1 MYVDVELIS
10 NNTYQNSTFTYQV
23 PIKLKDKIN
32 LGSIVIVPFRNK
44 DYKAI
49 VVSISNVSLIENPKQ
64 IKKYLN
70 VTLTKNQIKYLQQL
84 AISYRLNVGILLY
97 NFVDIST
104 LKKQNVLKEQQ
115 INNIAIN
122 NFINFDN
129 KKNNVFFVP
138 SLKICKEL
146 YNYLSDYL
154 HIDFYQ
160 RYGGK
165 EEIDVFK
172 NNKLNNIILL
182 NTNFDKLII
191 DNKTNYYFYDSNN
204 SAWKLQKLNNLNV
217 VEAAYIKNKI
227 FGGNFSF
234 INYFPNLEF
243 HNEKVEINRNFS
255 YEIEYFYG
263 NSLQDCIDLYTIKYK
278 GEQKHFY
285 SNNKL
290 PEVKELTFAEK
301 LTEKEVEG
309 ILIVNPTLL
318 TNNILNSYKVIYL
331 LFLLNYAQKNNI
343 NIVVFSTTEIDINKV
358 INSKNMSKWILKE
371 QNTRLKFGPSLLN
384 KVFTF
389 NTSKKINVENN
400 EYIRGPIELNDDFLY
415 EINIDLNKS
424 YDYLKIMKMF
434 KNLKDYEISRARF
447 I

>member
-23 PIKLKDKIN
+23 PNKIKDKIN
-32 LGSIVIVPFRNK
+32 VGSIVIVPFRNK

-49 VVSISNVSLIENPKQ
+49 IVSTSNESLIENPKP
-64 IKKYLN
+64 IKKYLD
-70 VTLTKNQIKYLQQL
+70 VTLTRNQIKYLQQL
-84 AISYRLNVGILLY
+84 AISYQLNTGILLY

-104 LKKQNVLKEQQ
+104 LNKQKVLTKQQ
-115 INNIAIN
+115 IKNIAIN
-122 NFINFDN
+122 DFNDFDN
-129 KKNNVFFVP
+129 KKNNVFYVP
-138 SLKICKEL
+138 SLKIGKEL

-165 EEIDVFK
+165 EEIDLLK
-172 NNKLNNIILL
+172 NNKLKNVILL

-204 SAWKLQKLNNLNV
+204 AAWKLPKLNNFNV

-243 HNEKVEINRNFS
+243 HNEKVEINNNFS

-263 NSLQDCIDLYTIKYK
+263 NNIQDCIDLYTIKNK

-290 PEVKELTFAEK
+290 PGVQQLTFAEK

-331 LFLLNYAQKNNI
+331 LSLLNFAQQNNI
-343 NIVVFSTTEIDINKV
+343 NIVVFSTSEIDVNKV
-358 INSKNMSKWILKE
+358 LNSKSMSKWIIKE
-371 QNTRLKFGPSLLN
+371 QDTRLKFGPSLLN
-384 KVFTF
+384 KVFTL
-389 NTSKKINVENN
+389 NTSKKISVDNT
-400 EYIRGPIELNDDFLY
+400 EYIRGPIELNDDFIY

-434 KNLKDYEISRARF
+434 KNLKDYEINRARF

>member
-10 NNTYQNSTFTYQV
+10 NNTYQNSTFTYEV
-23 PIKLKDKIN
+23 PNKLKDKIN
-32 LGSIVIVPFRNK
+32 IGSIVLVPFRNR

-49 VVSISNVSLIENPKQ
+49 IVSTSYESLIENPKQ
-64 IKKYLN
+64 IKNFLK
-70 VTLTKNQIKYLQQL
+70 VTLNKNQIKYLQQL
-84 AISYRLNVGILLY
+84 AISFRLNIGILLY

-104 LKKQNVLKEQQ
+104 IKNQKVLNKQQ
-115 INNIAIN
+115 INNISIN
-122 NFINFDN
+122 NFNDFDY

-138 SLKICKEL
+138 SLKIGKEL
-146 YNYLSDYL
+146 HNYLSNYL

-165 EEIDVFK
+165 EEIELLK
-172 NNKLNNIILL
+172 SSKLKNIILL

-191 DNKTNYYFYDSNN
+191 DSKTNYYFYDSNN
-204 SAWKLQKLNNLNV
+204 SAWKLPKLNNFNV

-243 HNEKVEINRNFS
+243 HNEKVEINNNFS

-263 NSLQDCIDLYTIKYK
+263 NNIQDCIDLYTIKNK
-278 GEQKHFY
+278 GEHKHYY

-290 PEVKELTFAEK
+290 PGVQKLTFAEK

-331 LFLLNYAQKNNI
+331 LSLLNYAQQNNI
-343 NIVVFSTTEIDINKV
+343 NIVVFSTSEIDVNKV
-358 INSKNMSKWILKE
+358 LNSKSMTKWIIKE
-371 QNTRLKFGPSLLN
+371 QDTRLKFGPSLLN

-389 NTSKKINVENN
+389 STSKKISVDNN
-400 EYIRGPIELNDDFLY
+400 EYIRGPIELNDDFFY

>member
-10 NNTYQNSTFTYQV
+10 NNTYQNSTFTYRV
-23 PIKLKDKIN
+23 PNHLKDKIN
-32 LGSIVIVPFRNK
+32 VGSIVVVPFRNR

-49 VVSISNVSLIENPKQ
+49 IVSTSNESLIENLKQ
-64 IKKYLN
+64 IKKFIN
-70 VTLTKNQIKYLQQL
+70 VTLNKNQIKYLQHL
-84 AISYRLNVGILLY
+84 AISNQLNLGILLY
-97 NFVDIST
+97 NFVDISA
-104 LKKQNVLKEQQ
+104 LKKQKVLNKHQ
-115 INNIAIN
+115 INNIPMS
-122 NFINFDN
+122 NFNDFDN
-129 KKNNVFFVP
+129 KRNNVFFVP
-138 SLKICKEL
+138 SLKIGKEL

-165 EEIDVFK
+165 EEIDLLK
-172 NNKLNNIILL
+172 KNKLRNIILL

-204 SAWKLQKLNNLNV
+204 TAWKLPKLNNFNV
-217 VEAAYIKNKI
+217 VEAAYIKSNI
-227 FGGNFSF
+227 FGGNYNF
-234 INYFPNLEF
+234 INYFPNIEF
-243 HNEKVEINRNFS
+243 HNKKIEINNNFY

-263 NSLQDCIDLYTIKYK
+263 NNIQDCIDLYTIKHK
-278 GEQKHFY
+278 DEQKHFY

-290 PEVKELTFAEK
+290 PNVKYMTFAEK
-301 LTEKEVEG
+301 LTDKEVEG

-331 LFLLNYAQKNNI
+331 LSLLNYAQKNNI

-358 INSKNMSKWILKE
+358 LNSKNMNKWILKE
-371 QNTRLKFGPSLLN
+371 QKTRLKFGPSLLN

-389 NTSKKINVENN
+389 STSKKIEVENDA
-400 EYIRGPIELNDDFLY
+400 YIRGPIELNDDFIY

-434 KNLKDYEISRARF
+434 KKLKDYEIMRARF

>member
-290 PEVKELTFAEK
+290 PKVKELTFAEK

>member
-243 HNEKVEINRNFS
+243 HNEKVEINSNFS

>member
-204 SAWKLQKLNNLNV
+204 SAWKLPKLNNFNV

-243 HNEKVEINRNFS
+243 HNEKVEINSNFS

-400 EYIRGPIELNDDFLY
+400 EYIRGPIELNDNYLY

-434 KNLKDYEISRARF
+434 KFLKDYEISRARF

>member
-23 PIKLKDKIN
+23 PNKIKDKIN
-32 LGSIVIVPFRNK
+32 VGSIVIVPFRNK

-49 VVSISNVSLIENPKQ
+49 IVSTSNESLIENPKP
-64 IKKYLN
+64 IKKYLD
-70 VTLTKNQIKYLQQL
+70 VTLNRNQIKYLQQL
-84 AISYRLNVGILLY
+84 AISYRLNTGILLY

-104 LKKQNVLKEQQ
+104 LKKQKVLTKQQ
-115 INNIAIN
+115 IKNIAIN
-122 NFINFDN
+122 DFNDFDN
-129 KKNNVFFVP
+129 KQHNVFFVP
-138 SLKICKEL
+138 SLKIGKEL

-165 EEIDVFK
+165 EEIDLLK
-172 NNKLNNIILL
+172 NNKLKNVILL

-204 SAWKLQKLNNLNV
+204 AAWKLPKLNNFNV

-243 HNEKVEINRNFS
+243 HNEKVEINNNFS

-263 NSLQDCIDLYTIKYK
+263 NSIQDCIDLYTIKHK

-290 PEVKELTFAEK
+290 PGVQQLTFAEK

-331 LFLLNYAQKNNI
+331 LSLLNYAQQNNI
-343 NIVVFSTTEIDINKV
+343 NIVVFSTSEIDVNKV
-358 INSKNMSKWILKE
+358 LNSKSMTKWIIKE
-371 QNTRLKFGPSLLN
+371 QDTRLKFGPSLLN

-389 NTSKKINVENN
+389 NTSKKISVDNN

>member
-278 GEQKHFY
+278 GERKHFY

>member
-10 NNTYQNSTFTYQV
+10 NNTYQNSTFTYRV
-23 PIKLKDKIN
+23 PNRLKDKIN
-32 LGSIVIVPFRNK
+32 IGSIVNVPFRNRE
-44 DYKAI
+44 YKAI
-49 VVSISNVSLIENPKQ
+49 IVSTSNESLIENLKEVTNF
-64 IKKYLN
+64 LN
-70 VTLTKNQIKYLQQL
+70 ITLTKNQIKYLQQL
-84 AISYRLNVGILLY
+84 AISYQLNMGILLF

-104 LKKQNVLKEQQ
+104 LKKQKVLNKQQ
-115 INNIAIN
+115 INNISMN
-122 NFINFDN
+122 KFNDFNN

-138 SLKICKEL
+138 SLKIGKEL
-146 YNYLSDYL
+146 YNYLSEYL

-165 EEIDVFK
+165 EEINLLK
-172 NNKLNNIILL
+172 SNKSKNIILL

-191 DNKTNYYFYDSNN
+191 DNKTDYYFYDSNN
-204 SAWKLQKLNNLNV
+204 SAWKLPKLSNFNV

-243 HNEKVEINRNFS
+243 HNEKIEINNNFS

-263 NSLQDCIDLYTIKYK
+263 NSIQDCIDLYTIKHK
-278 GEQKHFY
+278 GKQKHFY
-285 SNNKL
+285 SNIKL
-290 PEVKELTFAEK
+290 PDIKQLTFTEK

-331 LFLLNYAQKNNI
+331 LSLLNYSQKNNI
-343 NIVVFSTTEIDINKV
+343 DIVVFSTIEIDINKV
-358 INSKNMSKWILKE
+358 LNSKNMSKWIIKE

-400 EYIRGPIELNDDFLY
+400 EYIRGPIELNDDYLY

-434 KNLKDYEISRARF
+434 KNLKDCEISRARF

>member
-23 PIKLKDKIN
+23 PNKIKDKIN
-32 LGSIVIVPFRNK
+32 VGSIVIVPFRNK

-49 VVSISNVSLIENPKQ
+49 IVSTSNESLIENPKP
-64 IKKYLN
+64 IKKYLD
-70 VTLTKNQIKYLQQL
+70 VTLNRNQIKYLQQL
-84 AISYRLNVGILLY
+84 AISYRLNTGILLY

-104 LKKQNVLKEQQ
+104 LKQQKVLTKQQ
-115 INNIAIN
+115 IKNIAIN
-122 NFINFDN
+122 EFDDFDN
-129 KKNNVFFVP
+129 KQHNVFFVP
-138 SLKICKEL
+138 SLKIGKEL

-154 HIDFYQ
+154 DIDFYQ

-165 EEIDVFK
+165 EEIDLLK
-172 NNKLNNIILL
+172 NNKLKNVILL

-204 SAWKLQKLNNLNV
+204 AAWKLPKLNNFNV

-243 HNEKVEINRNFS
+243 HNEKVEINNNFS

-263 NSLQDCIDLYTIKYK
+263 NSIQDCIDLYTIKNK

-290 PEVKELTFAEK
+290 PGVQQLTFAEK

-331 LFLLNYAQKNNI
+331 LSLLNYAQQNNI
-343 NIVVFSTTEIDINKV
+343 NIVVFSTSEIDVNKV
-358 INSKNMSKWILKE
+358 LNSKSMTKWIIKE
-371 QNTRLKFGPSLLN
+371 QDTRLKFGPSLLN

-389 NTSKKINVENN
+389 KTSKKISVDNT
-400 EYIRGPIELNDDFLY
+400 EYVHGPIELNDHFIY

>member
-10 NNTYQNSTFTYQV
+10 NNTYQNSTFTYRV
-23 PIKLKDKIN
+23 PNHLKDKIYV
-32 LGSIVIVPFRNK
+32 GSIVVVPFRNR

-49 VVSISNVSLIENPKQ
+49 IVSTSNESLIENLKQ
-64 IKKYLN
+64 IKKFIN
-70 VTLTKNQIKYLQQL
+70 VTLNKNQIKYLQHL
-84 AISYRLNVGILLY
+84 AISNQLNLGILLY
-97 NFVDIST
+97 NFVDISA
-104 LKKQNVLKEQQ
+104 LKKQKVLNKHQ
-115 INNIAIN
+115 INNIPMS
-122 NFINFDN
+122 NFNDFDN
-129 KKNNVFFVP
+129 KRNNVFFVP
-138 SLKICKEL
+138 SLKIGKEL

-165 EEIDVFK
+165 EEIDLLK
-172 NNKLNNIILL
+172 KNKLRNIILL

-204 SAWKLQKLNNLNV
+204 TAWKLPKLNNFNV
-217 VEAAYIKNKI
+217 VEAAYIKSNI
-227 FGGNFSF
+227 FGGNYSF
-234 INYFPNLEF
+234 INYFPNIEF
-243 HNEKVEINRNFS
+243 HNKKIEFNNNFY

-263 NSLQDCIDLYTIKYK
+263 NNIQDCIDLYTIKHK
-278 GEQKHFY
+278 DKQKYFY

-290 PEVKELTFAEK
+290 PNVKYMTFAEK
-301 LTEKEVEG
+301 LTDKEVEG

-331 LFLLNYAQKNNI
+331 LSLLNYAQKNNI

-358 INSKNMSKWILKE
+358 LNSKNMNKWILKE
-371 QNTRLKFGPSLLN
+371 QKTRLKFGPSLLN

-389 NTSKKINVENN
+389 STSKKIEVENDA
-400 EYIRGPIELNDDFLY
+400 YIRGPIELNDDFIY

-434 KNLKDYEISRARF
+434 KKLKDYEIMRARF

>member
-23 PIKLKDKIN
+23 PGKLKDKIN
-32 LGSIVIVPFRNK
+32 VGSIVIVPFRNRE
-44 DYKAI
+44 YKAI
-49 VVSISNVSLIENPKQ
+49 IVSTSNESLIENPKQ
-64 IKKYLN
+64 IKNFLD
-70 VTLTKNQIKYLQQL
+70 VTLNKNQIKYLEQL
-84 AISYRLNVGILLY
+84 AISYRLNIGILLY

-104 LKKQNVLKEQQ
+104 LKKQNVLNQRQ
-115 INNIAIN
+115 INNILIKDFN
-122 NFINFDN
+122 VFDN

-138 SLKICKEL
+138 SLKIGKEL
-146 YNYLSDYL
+146 SNYLSDYL
-154 HIDFYQ
+154 NIDFYQ

-165 EEIDVFK
+165 EEIDLLK
-172 NNKLNNIILL
+172 NNKLKNIILL
-182 NTNFDKLII
+182 NTNLDRLLI
-191 DNKTNYYFYDSNN
+191 DDKTNYYFYDSNN
-204 SAWKLQKLNNLNV
+204 AAWKLPKLNNFNV

-243 HNEKVEINRNFS
+243 HNEKVEIENDLS

-263 NSLQDCIDLYTIKYK
+263 NSVQDCLDLYSTKHK
-278 GEQKHFY
+278 DEQKHFY
-285 SNNKL
+285 STNKI
-290 PEVKELTFAEK
+290 PELKGLTFAEK

-331 LFLLNYAQKNNI
+331 LSLLNYSQKNNV

-358 INSKNMSKWILKE
+358 LNSKNMSKWILKE

>member
-10 NNTYQNSTFTYQV
+10 NNTYQNSTFTYRV
-23 PIKLKDKIN
+23 PNRLKDKIN
-32 LGSIVIVPFRNK
+32 IGSIVNVPFRNRE
-44 DYKAI
+44 YKAI
-49 VVSISNVSLIENPKQ
+49 IVSTSNESLIENLKEVTNF
-64 IKKYLN
+64 LN
-70 VTLTKNQIKYLQQL
+70 ITLTKNQIKYLQQL
-84 AISYRLNVGILLY
+84 AISYQLNMGILLF

-104 LKKQNVLKEQQ
+104 LKKQKVLNKQQ
-115 INNIAIN
+115 INNISMN
-122 NFINFDN
+122 KFNDFNN

-138 SLKICKEL
+138 SLKIGKEL
-146 YNYLSDYL
+146 YNYLSEYL

-165 EEIDVFK
+165 EEINLLK
-172 NNKLNNIILL
+172 SNKSKNIILL

-191 DNKTNYYFYDSNN
+191 DNKTDYYFYDSNN
-204 SAWKLQKLNNLNV
+204 SAWKLPKLSNFNV

-243 HNEKVEINRNFS
+243 HNEKIEINNNFS

-263 NSLQDCIDLYTIKYK
+263 NSIQDCIDLYTIKHK

-285 SNNKL
+285 SNIKL
-290 PEVKELTFAEK
+290 PDIKQLTFTEK

-309 ILIVNPTLL
+309 IIIVNPTLL

-331 LFLLNYAQKNNI
+331 LSLLNYSQKNNI
-343 NIVVFSTTEIDINKV
+343 DIVVFSTIEIDINKV
-358 INSKNMSKWILKE
+358 LNSKNMSKWIIKE

-400 EYIRGPIELNDDFLY
+400 EYIRGPIELNDDYLY

-434 KNLKDYEISRARF
+434 KILKDYEISRARF

>member
-10 NNTYQNSTFTYQV
+10 NNTYQNSTFTYRV
-23 PIKLKDKIN
+23 PNRLKDKIN
-32 LGSIVIVPFRNK
+32 IGSIVNVPFRNRE
-44 DYKAI
+44 YKAI
-49 VVSISNVSLIENPKQ
+49 IVSTSNESLIENLKEVNNF
-64 IKKYLN
+64 LN
-70 VTLTKNQIKYLQQL
+70 ITLTKNQIKYLQQL
-84 AISYRLNVGILLY
+84 AISYQLNMGILLF

-104 LKKQNVLKEQQ
+104 LKKQKVLNKQQ
-115 INNIAIN
+115 INNISMN
-122 NFINFDN
+122 KFNDFNN

-138 SLKICKEL
+138 SLKIGKEL
-146 YNYLSDYL
+146 YNYLSEYL

-165 EEIDVFK
+165 EEINLLK
-172 NNKLNNIILL
+172 SNKSKNIILL

-191 DNKTNYYFYDSNN
+191 DNKTDYYFYDSNN
-204 SAWKLQKLNNLNV
+204 SAWKLPKLSNFNV

-243 HNEKVEINRNFS
+243 HNEKIEINNNFS

-263 NSLQDCIDLYTIKYK
+263 NSIQDCIDLYTIKHK

-285 SNNKL
+285 SNIKL
-290 PEVKELTFAEK
+290 PDIKQLTFTET
-301 LTEKEVEG
+301 LTEKKVEG

-331 LFLLNYAQKNNI
+331 LSLLNYSQKNNI
-343 NIVVFSTTEIDINKV
+343 DIVVFSTIEIDINKV
-358 INSKNMSKWILKE
+358 LNSKNMNKWILKE

-389 NTSKKINVENN
+389 KTSKKINVENN

-434 KNLKDYEISRARF
+434 KNLKDYEINRARF

>member
-204 SAWKLQKLNNLNV
+204 SAWKLPKLNNFNV

-243 HNEKVEINRNFS
+243 HNEKVEINSNFS

-400 EYIRGPIELNDDFLY
+400 EYIRGPIELNDNYLY

>member
-23 PIKLKDKIN
+23 PNKLKDKIN
-32 LGSIVIVPFRNK
+32 VGSIVIVTFRNK

-49 VVSISNVSLIENPKQ
+49 IVSTSKESLIKNPKPL
-64 IKKYLN
+64 KKYLD
-70 VTLTKNQIKYLQQL
+70 VTLNKNQIKYLQHL
-84 AISYRLNVGILLY
+84 AISYRLNTGILLY

-104 LKKQNVLKEQQ
+104 LKKQKVLTKQQ

-122 NFINFDN
+122 DFNDFDN
-129 KKNNVFFVP
+129 KQHNVFFVP
-138 SLKICKEL
+138 SLKIGKEL
-146 YNYLSDYL
+146 YNYLSNYL
-154 HIDFYQ
+154 DIDFYQ

-165 EEIDVFK
+165 EEIDLLK
-172 NNKLNNIILL
+172 NNKLKNVILL

-204 SAWKLQKLNNLNV
+204 AAWKLPKLNNFNV

-234 INYFPNLEF
+234 VNYFPNLEF
-243 HNEKVEINRNFS
+243 HNEKVEINNNFS
-255 YEIEYFYG
+255 YDIEYFYG
-263 NSLQDCIDLYTIKYK
+263 NSIQDCIDLYTIKNK

-290 PEVKELTFAEK
+290 PGVQQLTFAEK

-331 LFLLNYAQKNNI
+331 LSLLNYAQQNNI
-343 NIVVFSTTEIDINKV
+343 NIVVFSTSEIDVNKV
-358 INSKNMSKWILKE
+358 LNSKSMSKWIIKE
-371 QNTRLKFGPSLLN
+371 QDTRLKFGPSLLN

-389 NTSKKINVENN
+389 KTSKKISVDNT
-400 EYIRGPIELNDDFLY
+400 EYVRGPIELNDDFIY

-434 KNLKDYEISRARF
+434 KNLKDYEINRARF

>member
-23 PIKLKDKIN
+23 PNKLKDKIN
-32 LGSIVIVPFRNK
+32 VGSIVIVPFRNR

-49 VVSISNVSLIENPKQ
+49 IVSTSKESLIKNPKPL
-64 IKKYLN
+64 KKYLD
-70 VTLTKNQIKYLQQL
+70 VTLNKNQIKYLQQL
-84 AISYRLNVGILLY
+84 AISYRLNTGILLY

-104 LKKQNVLKEQQ
+104 LKKQKVLTKQQ

-122 NFINFDN
+122 DFNDFDN
-129 KKNNVFFVP
+129 KQHNVFFVP
-138 SLKICKEL
+138 SLKIGKEL
-146 YNYLSDYL
+146 YNYLSNYL
-154 HIDFYQ
+154 DIDFYQ

-165 EEIDVFK
+165 EEIDLLK
-172 NNKLNNIILL
+172 NNKLKNVILL

-204 SAWKLQKLNNLNV
+204 AAWKLPKLNNFNV

-234 INYFPNLEF
+234 VNYFPNLEF
-243 HNEKVEINRNFS
+243 HNEKVEINNNFS
-255 YEIEYFYG
+255 YDIEYFYG
-263 NSLQDCIDLYTIKYK
+263 NSIQDCIDLYTIKNK

-290 PEVKELTFAEK
+290 PGVQQLTFAEK

-331 LFLLNYAQKNNI
+331 LSLLNYAQQNNI
-343 NIVVFSTTEIDINKV
+343 NIVVFSTSEIDVNKV
-358 INSKNMSKWILKE
+358 LNSKSLIKWILKE
-371 QNTRLKFGPSLLN
+371 QDTRLKFGPSLLN

-389 NTSKKINVENN
+389 KTSKKISVDNT
-400 EYIRGPIELNDDFLY
+400 EYVRGPIELNDDFIY

-434 KNLKDYEISRARF
+434 KNLKDYEINRARF

>member
-23 PIKLKDKIN
+23 PGKLKNKIN
-32 LGSIVIVPFRNK
+32 VGSVVIVPFRNRE
-44 DYKAI
+44 YKAI
-49 VVSISNVSLIENPKQ
+49 IVSTSNESLIENPKQ
-64 IKKYLN
+64 IKEFLD
-70 VTLTKNQIKYLQQL
+70 VTLNRNQIKYLEQL
-84 AISYRLNVGILLY
+84 AISYRLNIGILLY

-104 LKKQNVLKEQQ
+104 LKKQNVLNKRQ
-115 INNIAIN
+115 INNIAIKDFN
-122 NFINFDN
+122 VFDN
-129 KKNNVFFVP
+129 KKNNVFFVT
-138 SLKICKEL
+138 SLKIGKEL
-146 YNYLSDYL
+146 CNYLSDYL

-165 EEIDVFK
+165 EEIDLLK
-172 NNKLNNIILL
+172 NNKLKNIILL
-182 NTNFDKLII
+182 NTNLDKLII

-204 SAWKLQKLNNLNV
+204 AAWKLPKLNNFNV

-243 HNEKVEINRNFS
+243 HNEKVEIKNNFS

-263 NSLQDCIDLYTIKYK
+263 NSLQDCIDLYSIKHK
-278 GEQKHFY
+278 DEQKHFY
-285 SNNKL
+285 STNKI
-290 PEVKELTFAEK
+290 PELKGLTFSKK

-331 LFLLNYAQKNNI
+331 LSLLNYSQKNNI

-358 INSKNMSKWILKE
+358 LNSKNMSKWILKE
-371 QNTRLKFGPSLLN
+371 QNTRSKFGPSLLN

-434 KNLKDYEISRARF
+434 KNLKDYEISRARY

>member
-23 PIKLKDKIN
+23 PNQLKSKIN
-32 LGSIVIVPFRNK
+32 VGSIVVVPFRNR

-49 VVSISNVSLIENPKQ
+49 ILSTSNESLIENPKQ
-64 IKKYLN
+64 IKKYINITLN
-70 VTLTKNQIKYLQQL
+70 SNQLKYLQQL
-84 AISYRLNVGILLY
+84 AISYRLNIGILLY
-97 NFVDIST
+97 NFVDIFALSNQKV
-104 LKKQNVLKEQQ
+104 LNKQQVKNVSIKSF
-115 INNIAIN
+115 NV
-122 NFINFDN
+122 FDIT
-129 KKNNVFFVP
+129 KNNVFFVP
-138 SLKICKEL
+138 SLKIAKEL

-154 HIDFYQ
+154 DISFYQ
-160 RYGGK
+160 QYGGK
-165 EEIDVFK
+165 EEFDLLK
-172 NNKLNNIILL
+172 NNNLLNIILL

-204 SAWKLQKLNNLNV
+204 TAWKLPKLNNFNV
-217 VEAAYIKNKI
+217 VEAAYIKNNI

-243 HNEKVEINRNFS
+243 HNEKIEIYNNFS

-263 NSLQDCIDLYTIKYK
+263 NTIQDCINLYTNKHK
-278 GEQKHFY
+278 GEKKHFY
-285 SNNKL
+285 TNNKL
-290 PEVKELTFAEK
+290 PDVNILTFAEK

-331 LFLLNYAQKNNI
+331 LSLLNYSQQNNI
-343 NIVVFSTTEIDINKV
+343 NIVVFSTNEIDINKV
-358 INSKNMSKWILKE
+358 LNSKNMNKWILKE

-389 NTSKKINVENN
+389 KTSKKINVENN

-415 EINIDLNKS
+415 EINIDFNKS
-424 YDYLKIMKMF
+424 YDYLKIIKMF
-434 KNLKDYEISRARF
+434 KNLKDYEIIRARF

>member
-23 PIKLKDKIN
+23 PNQLKSKIN
-32 LGSIVIVPFRNK
+32 VGSIVVVPFRNR

-49 VVSISNVSLIENPKQ
+49 ILSTSNESLIENPKQ
-64 IKKYLN
+64 IKKYINITLN
-70 VTLTKNQIKYLQQL
+70 SSQLKYLQQL
-84 AISYRLNVGILLY
+84 AISYRLNIGILLY
-97 NFVDIST
+97 NFVDIFALSNQKV
-104 LKKQNVLKEQQ
+104 LNKQQVNNVSIKSF
-115 INNIAIN
+115 ND
-122 NFINFDN
+122 FDN

-138 SLKICKEL
+138 SLKIAKEL

-154 HIDFYQ
+154 DISFYQ
-160 RYGGK
+160 QYGGK
-165 EEIDVFK
+165 EEFDLLK
-172 NNKLNNIILL
+172 NNNLLNIILL

-204 SAWKLQKLNNLNV
+204 TAWKLPKLNNFNV
-217 VEAAYIKNKI
+217 VEAAYIKNNI

-243 HNEKVEINRNFS
+243 HNEKIEIYNNFS

-263 NSLQDCIDLYTIKYK
+263 NTIQDCIDLYTIKHK
-278 GEQKHFY
+278 GEKKHFY
-285 SNNKL
+285 TNNKV
-290 PEVKELTFAEK
+290 PDVNILTFAEK

-331 LFLLNYAQKNNI
+331 LSLLNYSQQNNI
-343 NIVVFSTTEIDINKV
+343 NIVVFSTNEIDINKV
-358 INSKNMSKWILKE
+358 LNSKNMNKWILKE

-389 NTSKKINVENN
+389 KTSKKINVENN

-415 EINIDLNKS
+415 EINIDFNKS
-424 YDYLKIMKMF
+424 YDYLKIIKMF

>member
-1 MYVDVELIS
+1 VS
-10 NNTYQNSTFTYQV
+10 N
-23 PIKLKDKIN
+23 KLKDKVNI
-32 LGSIVIVPFRNK
+32 GSIVTVPFRNR

-49 VVSISNVSLIENPKQ
+49 IVSKSNESFIENPKE
-64 IKKYLN
+64 IKNLSN
-70 VTLTKNQIKYLQQL
+70 VTLNKNQIKYLQQL
-84 AISYRLNVGILLY
+84 AISYRLNMGILLY

-104 LKKQNVLKEQQ
+104 LKKQKVLNKQQ
-115 INNIAIN
+115 INNISIN
-122 NFINFDN
+122 DFNDFDH
-129 KKNNVFFVP
+129 KKHNVFFVP
-138 SLKICKEL
+138 SLKIGKEL

-165 EEIDVFK
+165 EEIDLLK
-172 NNKLNNIILL
+172 SNKLKNIILL

-191 DNKTNYYFYDSNN
+191 DNRTSYYFYDSNN
-204 SAWKLQKLNNLNV
+204 SAWKLPKLNNLNV

-243 HNEKVEINRNFS
+243 HNEKVEINNNFS

-263 NSLQDCIDLYTIKYK
+263 NSIQDCIDLYTIKHK
-278 GEQKHFY
+278 GGKKHFY
-285 SNNKL
+285 SNNKI
-290 PEVKELTFAEK
+290 PEAKQFTYADK

-331 LFLLNYAQKNNI
+331 LSLLNYAQQNKI
-343 NIVVFSTTEIDINKV
+343 NIVVFSTSEINVNKAL
-358 INSKNMSKWILKE
+358 NSKNMSKWIIKE

-384 KVFTF
+384 KVFTLK
-389 NTSKKINVENN
+389 TSKKINTVNN

-434 KNLKDYEISRARF
+434 KNLKDYEINRARF

>member
-23 PIKLKDKIN
+23 PNKIKDKIN
-32 LGSIVIVPFRNK
+32 VGSIVIVPFRNK

-49 VVSISNVSLIENPKQ
+49 IVSTSNESLIENPKP

-70 VTLTKNQIKYLQQL
+70 VTLNRNQIKYLQQL
-84 AISYRLNVGILLY
+84 AISYRLNTGILLY

-104 LKKQNVLKEQQ
+104 LKKQKVLTKQQ
-115 INNIAIN
+115 IKNIAIN
-122 NFINFDN
+122 DFNDFDN
-129 KKNNVFFVP
+129 KQHNVFFVP
-138 SLKICKEL
+138 SLKIGKEL

-154 HIDFYQ
+154 DIDFYQ

-165 EEIDVFK
+165 EEIDLLK
-172 NNKLNNIILL
+172 NNKLKNVILL

-204 SAWKLQKLNNLNV
+204 AAWKLPKLNNFNV

-243 HNEKVEINRNFS
+243 HNEKVEINNNFS

-263 NSLQDCIDLYTIKYK
+263 NNIQDCIDLYTIKNK

-290 PEVKELTFAEK
+290 PGVQQLTFAEK

-331 LFLLNYAQKNNI
+331 LSLLNYAQQNNI
-343 NIVVFSTTEIDINKV
+343 NIVVFSTSEIDVNKV
-358 INSKNMSKWILKE
+358 LNSKSMTKWIIKE
-371 QNTRLKFGPSLLN
+371 QDTRLKFGPSLLN

-389 NTSKKINVENN
+389 NTSKTVS
-400 EYIRGPIELNDDFLY
+400 YTHLTLPTIE
-415 EINIDLNKS
+415 
-424 YDYLKIMKMF
+424 
-434 KNLKDYEISRARF
+434 
-447 I
+447 

>member
-104 LKKQNVLKEQQ
+104 LKKQNVLKKQQ
-115 INNIAIN
+115 LNNISIN

-243 HNEKVEINRNFS
+243 HNEKVEINSNFS